1 MKREK
6 NIYVRPEMEVIEIV
20 LMHILAISHEL
31 DIDSENQGDESA
43 DFGRKRDNSR
53 GVWGDLWGD

>member
-6 NIYVRPEMEVIEIV
+6 MVYVRPEIEVIEIE
-20 LMHILAISHEL
+20 LTHLLAISNEL
-31 DIDSENQGDESA
+31 GIYSEHQGDESA

-53 GVWGDLWGD
+53 GVWGNLWGD

>member
-1 MKREK
+1 MKRK
-6 NIYVRPEMEVIEIV
+6 KMVYIRPEIEVIEIV

-31 DIDSENQGDESA
+31 SVDSEHQGGEEA

-53 GVWGDLWGD
+53 GVWGNLWGD

>member
-1 MKREK
+1 
-6 NIYVRPEMEVIEIV
+6 MEVIEIV

>member
-6 NIYVRPEMEVIEIV
+6 MVYIRPEMEVTAVEPTH
-20 LMHILAISHEL
+20 LLATSNEL
-31 DIDSENQGDESA
+31 GIDSEHQGDESA
-43 DFGRKRDNSR
+43 DFGRKRENSR

>member
-6 NIYVRPEMEVIEIV
+6 MVYIRPEMEVIEIV

-31 DIDSENQGDESA
+31 GIDSKNQGDESA